1 MTQDEDTTSAAHT
14 AAPQSAE
21 PVDNNKSD
29 VNDETTDT
37 NENDN
42 QEPVE
47 AAAAADNNT
56 SDMNDETSDTN
67 DNQEDDNDND
77 HDHNISESEESEQDD
92 DSSGEEDGSNKG
104 PSTYELARIERI
116 KRNQERLAS
125 LGLTDGNNI
134 PQKKKTAPKPRK
146 KSLEVVLPT
155 RELPSRAG
163 RATFMESFTK
173 KKEKVEDKMEGKN
186 LDVCFTC
193 QIEGGGKLCDG
204 RITRVHNM
212 LWFFS

>member
-1 MTQDEDTTSAAHT
+1 MTTEGEDTTSMAHT
-14 AAPQSAE
+14 AAPQSA

-29 VNDETTDT
+29 TNDETSDM
-37 NENDN
+37 NEADN
-42 QEPVE
+42 QEPAE
-47 AAAAADNNT
+47 AAAAADNT

-67 DNQEDDNDND
+67 DNQEDDNDQNL
-77 HDHNISESEESEQDD
+77 SEES
-92 DSSGEEDGSNKG
+92 DSSSEDENNGLSQ
-104 PSTYELARIERI
+104 YELARLKRIER
-116 KRNQERLAS
+116 NQARLAS
-125 LGLTDGNNI
+125 LGLTEGNNI

-186 LDVCFTC
+186 LDICFTC
-193 QIEGGGKLCDG
+193 QVEGGGKLFDR
-204 RITRVHNM
+204 RIVESSNV
-212 LWFFS
+212 

>member
-1 MTQDEDTTSAAHT
+1 MTEGEDTTSMAHT
-14 AAPQSAE
+14 AAPQSA

-29 VNDETTDT
+29 TNDETSDM
-37 NENDN
+37 NETDN
-42 QEPVE
+42 QEPAE
-47 AAAAADNNT
+47 AAAAEADNNT

-67 DNQEDDNDND
+67 DNQEDDNDQNL
-77 HDHNISESEESEQDD
+77 SEESEQDD
-92 DSSGEEDGSNKG
+92 SSSEDENNGLSQ
-104 PSTYELARIERI
+104 YELARLKRIER
-116 KRNQERLAS
+116 NQARLAS
-125 LGLTDGNNI
+125 LGLTEGNNI

-186 LDVCFTC
+186 LDICFTC
-193 QIEGGGKLCDG
+193 QVEGGGKLFDR
-204 RITRVHNM
+204 RIVESSNV
-212 LWFFS
+212 